1 MNLGRLLWR
10 LKNIL
15 WKAMVLARIKE
26 ELDMN
31 KQKELIFTTLKII
44 RLKKNKQKD
53 NKNSKNRD

>member
-1 MNLGRLLWR
+1 
-10 LKNIL
+10 
-15 WKAMVLARIKE
+15 MVLARIKE